1 MNRKILAEF
10 TTMCMIYDGNMIFVQ
25 DRNDADWPGVA
36 FPGGHVE
43 KGESFNDAVVR
54 EIYEETGL
62 YIKNPKLCGI
72 KQFENQDFSR
82 YIVLLY
88 KTNEFRGNLHS
99 SDEGR
104 MKWINKFD
112 LKKYNLA
119 KDFDELFKVFDDDS
133 LSEMAY
139 EKNYE
144 NNDYSI
150 KLF

>member
-1 MNRKILAEF
+1 MG
-10 TTMCMIYDGNMIFVQ
+10 C
-25 DRNDADWPGVA
+25 A

-72 KQFENQDFSR
+72 KQFENKDFSR

-88 KTNEFRGNLHS
+88 KTNEFSGNLHS

-112 LKKYNLA
+112 LNKYNLA
-119 KDFDELFKVFDDDS
+119 KDFEELFKVFDDDS

-139 EKNYE
+139 EKHHE